1 MKLRPIMNA
10 VKKPRPA
17 MTALYGT
24 VGKMTPQGRKAAEA
38 VASHKAMPVG
48 MRGAGS
54 TAKHLALQRTAK
66 STAISSGRK
75 PALIG
80 MGVLGAGLMTAARP
94 NSNQSRT
101 AYRGPMQTGRG
112 VGRFA

>member
-1 MKLRPIMNA
+1 MRSAMK
-10 VKKPRPA
+10 
-17 MTALYGT
+17 ALYGT
-24 VGKMTPQGRKAAEA
+24 VGKITPQGRKAAQA
-38 VASHKAMPVG
+38 VAAHTALPVG

-54 TAKHLALQRTAK
+54 TAKRLALQRTAK
-66 STAISSGRK
+66 ATAIQAGKK
-75 PALIG
+75 PTLIG
-80 MGVLGAGLMTAARP
+80 MGVLGAGAMTAARP

>member
-1 MKLRPIMNA
+1 MFNK
-10 VKKPRPA
+10 PA
-17 MTALYGT
+17 MKAIYGA
-24 VGKMTPQGRKAAEA
+24 VGNLMPAGRKANQAL
-38 VASHKAMPVG
+38 ASHMALPVG

-54 TAKHLALQRTAK
+54 TAKRLALQRTAK
-66 STAISSGRK
+66 ATALQAGKK
-75 PALIG
+75 PTLIG
-80 MGVLGAGLMTAARP
+80 MGVLGAGAMTAARP